1 MIKKEIIEKYGIPLE
16 ILKEYESGAAGSEI
30 SKEDDFIKSVSGQR
44 KEERRYDD
52 SDIKNM
58 SIMMTLHDIGFGKD
72 ETKEY
77 IRLLLEGGNTAEKRM
92 AMLRRKRSE
101 TLCDIHELERCIEN
115 IDYLRYELQKEK
127 QRFADCKESKA

>member
-1 MIKKEIIEKYGIPLE
+1 M
-16 ILKEYESGAAGSEI
+16 
-30 SKEDDFIKSVSGQR
+30 SGQR

>member
-1 MIKKEIIEKYGIPLE
+1 MIKEEIIEKYGIPLE
-16 ILKEYESGAAGSEI
+16 ILKEYESEASGSKI
-30 SKEDDFIKSVSGQR
+30 SKK
-44 KEERRYDD
+44 ERRYDD

-58 SIMMTLHDIGFGKD
+58 SIMMTLRDIGFGKD